1 MQESLIFD
9 LCRIHLMK
17 MQALNAKN
25 FDDYNKMATL
35 YQKTLTTANLE
46 PKKKDNLSKELET
59 WGTLTGIPVLSEY
72 QSRFGA
78 NLVFKVADKNHGGY
92 PSNSA
97 TLITDKIIQIMP
109 LDAIESSNSDSNRAE
124 SGNNRY
130 V

>member
-1 MQESLIFD
+1 MSKDMGSLAVGDKI
-9 LCRIHLMK
+9 
-17 MQALNAKN
+17 
-25 FDDYNKMATL
+25 
-35 YQKTLTTANLE
+35 E
-46 PKKKDNLSKELET
+46 V
-59 WGTLTGIPVLSEY
+59 PVLSEY

-130 V
+130 VYTGFN